1 MRRTKIIA
9 TAGPASQSPEMLARL
24 IEAGVDVFRLNFSH
38 GKTEDHA
45 RVLEHVH
52 AASKQAGRSVGMILV
67 RRIENES
74 MRKMDMPADAHYGA
88 STRRAIFNF
97 PISDM
102 KQIGSLT
109 VPSSHG

>member
-1 MRRTKIIA
+1 MASPART
-9 TAGPASQSPEMLARL
+9 
-24 IEAGVDVFRLNFSH
+24 
-38 GKTEDHA
+38 
-45 RVLEHVH
+45 
-52 AASKQAGRSVGMILV
+52 
-67 RRIENES
+67 RIENES